1 MSTQPKTFLSPAEYL
16 ELERR
21 AEVKSEYYEGEM
33 FAMAGASPRHV
44 WITANLVRELG
55 QQLKAKPCRVSAS
68 DLRLRV
74 TPTSLY
80 TYPDV
85 VVVCGEPRFADDQK
99 DTLLNPTVIIE
110 VLSESTRDYDRGR
123 KFQHYRT
130 LPSLAEYLTVEQDEP
145 HVEHCTRQPESR
157 WLLAEFADLGQSI
170 RLASIDCVLPLA
182 EVYDKID
189 WSAEAK

>member
-21 AEVKSEYYEGEM
+21 AEFKSEYYEGEM

-44 WITANLVRELG
+44 WITANLVARARAAVEGKTVPRIG
-55 QQLKAKPCRVSAS
+55 QRSEIAGHSHRPIHLSR
-68 DLRLRV
+68 R
-74 TPTSLY
+74 
-80 TYPDV
+80 

-182 EVYDKID
+182 EIYDKID

>member
-21 AEVKSEYYEGEM
+21 AEFKSEYYEGEM
-33 FAMAGASPRHV
+33 FAMAGASRRHAV
-44 WITANLVRELG
+44 ISTNLIGELR
-55 QQLKAKPCRVSAS
+55 QQLKPRPCEAYSS
-68 DLRLRV
+68 DLRLRI
-74 TPTSLY
+74 TPDLY

-85 VVVCGEPRFADDQK
+85 LVVCGEPQFADDQK
-99 DTLLNPTVIIE
+99 DTLLNPTLIIE

-130 LPSLAEYLTVEQDEP
+130 LPSLAEYLTVDQDEP
-145 HVEHCTRQPESR
+145 HVEHWTRQPENR
-157 WLLAEFADLGQSI
+157 WLLAEFAGLEPGI

-182 EVYDKID
+182 EIYDKVD
-189 WSAEAK
+189 WSAAAQ